1 MTKKLGIL
9 EKVKEDSELFSIW
22 SRMSDETRLKLMEV
36 DEGKRVPDLLCD
48 TIFKGIFNPD
58 VNKDRLSRF
67 ISCIIGRKVKVLH
80 SLDKEGYCLSVHSKG
95 IILDL
100 LVQFEDGA
108 IGNVEIQRQGVY
120 FPPQRAAVYSS
131 NLITRQY
138 AVGKEEQKSNINF
151 LHVKPVY
158 TIVIMEKSAG
168 ELKKSDAYIHHFKQ
182 RSDAGAE
189 LELLQYY
196 DYVCLDKFR
205 EKRPQLAGELE
216 RWLRFL
222 SIENV
227 QEMEKFL
234 NENQDFQS
242 VYDYAILML
251 SDREEMLEMFTDLFE
266 SEDIVASLNKT
277 YEAMSEDLQKELQE
291 KQNELEEKWE
301 QLQEKQTQLE
311 EKKIQLEEK
320 NTQLQEKQTQL
331 EEKKM
336 QLEEK
341 NTQLQEKQT
350 QLEEKEKQL
359 QEKDAEIQHLQRL
372 LQKK

>member
-1 MTKKLGIL
+1 M
-9 EKVKEDSELFSIW
+9 
-22 SRMSDETRLKLMEV
+22 
-36 DEGKRVPDLLCD
+36 
-48 TIFKGIFNPD
+48 
-58 VNKDRLSRF
+58 
-67 ISCIIGRKVKVLH
+67 
-80 SLDKEGYCLSVHSKG
+80 
-95 IILDL
+95 
-100 LVQFEDGA
+100 VQFEDGA

-182 RSDAGAE
+182 RSDTGAE

-227 QEMEKFL
+227 QEMEKLL

-277 YEAMSEDLQKELQE
+277 YEVMSEDLQKELQE

-311 EKKIQLEEK
+311 EK
-320 NTQLQEKQTQL
+320 NTQLK
-331 EEKKM
+331 
-336 QLEEK
+336 
-341 NTQLQEKQT
+341 
-350 QLEEKEKQL
+350 
-359 QEKDAEIQHLQRL
+359 EKDAEIQHLQRL